1 MLVSTLLNR
10 NVTVAGR
17 RTSMKLE
24 PDMWDALDEICLREQ
39 MTMHDVCTSIAAR
52 HSGNNLTAA
61 MRVFILAYFRA
72 SSTEAGHHQA
82 GHGQADEPAP
92 PVRLRGETRRHQHM
106 DAVAH
111 R

>member
-39 MTMHDVCTSIAAR
+39 MTSHEVCTAISAK

-72 SSTEAGHHQA
+72 SSTEAGHSLA
-82 GHGQADEPAP
+82 GHGQPDEPAQ
-92 PVRLRGETRRHQHM
+92 PVRLRSEARRQLHM
-106 DAVAH
+106 EPVAH